1 MKYVMIF
8 IIGIYPFFLGC
19 ENPLSRNPVI
29 GIIKN
34 LSGSIKYYPGGSEEF
49 VTLRTADINNRPL
62 FSMDML
68 KLDRN
73 SFLHIHFYNHGDAF
87 LGNEKT
93 ETKLIIKKP
102 SSDKKF
108 QVLTDLK
115 QGVMDCFIEKK
126 GSRFAVQT
134 PVAVAGVL
142 GTLFKV
148 SVDNKKTM
156 ITMVE
161 GTNGLEIQNLN
172 QSLEEPKILKAIQR
186 IEIIHNL
193 VDLQTLMAPLSTSD
207 EIMSMSNVDD
217 VVIPTNAKA
226 TGGQVSSMESV
237 YTENQVTPLKII
249 NFDSPLEFKYPVG
262 VNARGELE
270 FKTYM
275 EYEGNHRTRTYSR

>member
-1 MKYVMIF
+1 MIF
-8 IIGIYPFFLGC
+8 IIGIYPFFSGC
-19 ENPLSRNPVI
+19 ENPLSQNPVI

-34 LSGSIKYYPGGSEEF
+34 LSGSVKYYPGGSEEF

>member
-1 MKYVMIF
+1 MESIH
-8 IIGIYPFFLGC
+8 FFRL
-19 ENPLSRNPVI
+19 ENPLSQNPVI

-34 LSGSIKYYPGGSEEF
+34 LSGSVKYYPGGSEEF

-148 SVDNKKTM
+148 SVDKKTM

-193 VDLQTLMAPLSTSD
+193 VDLQTLMAPQSTSD